1 MTLLIILGYIFLVS
15 ISNLKSY
22 SIHVTFKLASDNK
35 TTSRWSFVN
44 KLKLQ
49 TLKEILQKQDSN
61 KRKNI
66 TLGELSIPLE
76 VFNRLLVKTIIFI
89 VLFFYSQYFGSM

>member
-1 MTLLIILGYIFLVS
+1 MTWLIVLGYIFLLS

-22 SIHVTFKLASDNK
+22 SIHVTFKIASDNK
-35 TTSRWSFVN
+35 TTSRWSFAN

-49 TLKEILQKQDSN
+49 TLKELLKKQDMN
-61 KRKNI
+61 KLKNI

-76 VFNRLLVKTIIFI
+76 LFNRLVVKTIIFI
-89 VLFFYSQYFGSM
+89 VLFFYAQYFG

>member
-1 MTLLIILGYIFLVS
+1 MTWLIILGFIFLLS

-22 SIHVTFKLASDNK
+22 SIHVTFKIASDNK
-35 TTSRWSFVN
+35 VTSKWSFVN

-49 TLKEILQKQDSN
+49 TLKDLLKKQDIN
-61 KRKNI
+61 KLKNV

-76 VFNRLLVKTIIFI
+76 FLNRLVVKTIIFL
-89 VLFFYSQYFGSM
+89 VLFFYSQYFG

>member
-1 MTLLIILGYIFLVS
+1 MTWLIILGFIFLLS

-22 SIHVTFKLASDNK
+22 SIHVTFKIASDNK
-35 TTSRWSFVN
+35 ATSRWSFVN

-49 TLKEILQKQDSN
+49 TLKDLLKKQDIN
-61 KRKNI
+61 KLKNV

-76 VFNRLLVKTIIFI
+76 FLNRLVVKTIIFL
-89 VLFFYSQYFGSM
+89 VLFFYSQYFG